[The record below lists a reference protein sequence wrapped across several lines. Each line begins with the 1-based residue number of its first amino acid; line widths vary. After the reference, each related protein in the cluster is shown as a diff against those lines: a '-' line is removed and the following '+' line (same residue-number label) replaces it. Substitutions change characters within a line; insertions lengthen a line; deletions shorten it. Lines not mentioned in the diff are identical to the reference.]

1 MPKIHD
7 SPHGA
12 LRVERMGRTFVVR
25 DAADTETGV
34 SGVRGHTILFVGP
47 QSDRLR
53 PRFSDW
59 LRQQPVK
66 EAAGELDTSVGNV
79 ARIRAALGIRQQ

>member
-7 SPHGA
+7 SPLGA
-12 LRVERMGRTFVVR
+12 LRVEKMGRTFVVR
-25 DAADTETGV
+25 DAVDTETEV

-53 PRFSDW
+53 RRFADW
-59 LRQQPVK
+59 LRQRPVK
-66 EAAGELDTSVGNV
+66 DAASELDTSVGNV